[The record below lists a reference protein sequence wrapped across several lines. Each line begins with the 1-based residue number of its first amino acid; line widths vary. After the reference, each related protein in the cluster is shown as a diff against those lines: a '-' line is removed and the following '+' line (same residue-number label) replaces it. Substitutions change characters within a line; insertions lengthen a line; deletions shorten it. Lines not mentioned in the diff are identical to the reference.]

1 MSIRSMLYKVARII
15 GDVKSLRSSKTVVR
29 RVKNKF
35 VGRMLNKLGVW
46 R

>member
-15 GDVKSLRSSKTVVR
+15 GDVKSLKSPQAMAR
-29 RVKNKF
+29 RVKNKL
-35 VGRMLNKLGVW
+35 VGRALNKMKIW